1 MKNSKVEF
9 ITKIIFFGSLWGFLE
24 ATLGYVL
31 HFVPALISGSIMF
44 PIVLLIL
51 YKAYASLGSRKAIF
65 FVAMVAMMIK
75 SVNLLLP
82 FLHPARTINPMVA
95 MFLEASLVFA
105 IIPMLESDKLSVKV
119 SSIVAASLV
128 WRLAFVG
135 YQGINFLAT
144 GFLAKYL
151 ESFSS
156 AVSFIILEGLTGTVL
171 ALVAFLLLEK
181 TYFLKKQEDFKISP
195 LVSYSM
201 LILAIIF
208 TLTL

>member
-1 MKNSKVEF
+1 
-9 ITKIIFFGSLWGFLE
+9 
-24 ATLGYVL
+24 
-31 HFVPALISGSIMF
+31 
-44 PIVLLIL
+44 
-51 YKAYASLGSRKAIF
+51 
-65 FVAMVAMMIK
+65 MIK
-75 SVNLLLP
+75 SVNFLLP

-105 IIPMLESDKLSVKV
+105 IIPMLESDKISVKV

-156 AVSFIILEGLTGTVL
+156 AVSFILFEGLAGTVL
-171 ALVAFLLLEK
+171 ALLAFLLLEK
-181 TYFLKKQEDFKISP
+181 TVFLKKQIDFKVSP

-208 TLTL
+208 TLSL